1 MFRSVGYRPV
11 GLRSCG
17 SRLQHRGAADRSELG
32 DALGGPDRLVD
43 VVGPREQALDEEA
56 RRGPDRLGGGLE
68 RYSAQNRFRVT
79 DTPPSRSRL

>member
-11 GLRSCG
+11 GLRGRG

-43 VVGPREQALDEEA
+43 VVGRAN
-56 RRGPDRLGGGLE
+56 RRSTRRPVAVPIAWAAAW
-68 RYSAQNRFRVT
+68 SA
-79 DTPPSRSRL
+79 TPPRTASG